1 MFAHVSLGK
10 LDTDRKD
17 ADREDNSRQFESD
30 ESFSI
35 VVPPGSWIEY
45 IGTIGA

>member
-10 LDTDRKD
+10 LNTDCKD
-17 ADREDNSRQFESD
+17 ADREDNPGQFEGN
-30 ESFSI
+30 EGFSI
-35 VVPPGSWIEY
+35 VVPPGSRVEY